1 MITGLGSMTGDLSI
15 TIEHCTFIG
24 MAPVGMTFFDL
35 SPKKTSSFALTVK
48 NNLFSG
54 ISGPGS
60 GTWFN
65 LRNVTNRTF
74 TDNYHTQGFVMNTWG
89 VNDNELPLETTSMDG
104 LFTDVENRDLTIK
117 DKSSE
122 VYTKNIGDPH
132 WIK

>member
-1 MITGLGSMTGDLSI
+1 
-15 TIEHCTFIG
+15 
-24 MAPVGMTFFDL
+24 
-35 SPKKTSSFALTVK
+35 
-48 NNLFSG
+48 
-54 ISGPGS
+54 
-60 GTWFN
+60 
-65 LRNVTNRTF
+65 
-74 TDNYHTQGFVMNTWG
+74 MNTWG